1 MQSALTPR
9 LLHAKAKAV
18 FVAQPL
24 RCAVLCCAVQVIVAE
39 SYGGNDE
46 PVDTLMAN
54 MVGVGA
60 EVGDKP
66 WGAGENSTH
75 GGCGCCGEGEVV

>member
-1 MQSALTPR
+1 
-9 LLHAKAKAV
+9 
-18 FVAQPL
+18 
-24 RCAVLCCAVQVIVAE
+24 VIVAE

-75 GGCGCCGEGEVV
+75 GWCGCCGEGEVVSHKRSCLVKIKVTGGGGRHMMGACAAVKKKY